1 MVNELNAARL
11 GESDSDDDE
20 DSVLILLLIDFLGVL
35 LGVLKTKLALSILQ
49 ELSFDSNVFA
59 TGDEESFETSKSSKI
74 EDVLCF
80 CTHLCTGDFLRIVF
94 VVNSA

>member
-1 MVNELNAARL
+1 MVNGLNAARL

-59 TGDEESFETSKSSKI
+59 TGDVESFEISKSSKM
-74 EDVLCF
+74 EDVFPFGAIELSVYS
-80 CTHLCTGDFLRIVF
+80 LQ
-94 VVNSA
+94 